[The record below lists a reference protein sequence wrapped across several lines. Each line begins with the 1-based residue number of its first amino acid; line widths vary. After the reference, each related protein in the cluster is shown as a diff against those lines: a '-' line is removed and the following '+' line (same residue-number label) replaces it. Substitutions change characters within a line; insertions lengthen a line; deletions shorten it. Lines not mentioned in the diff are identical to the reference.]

1 MISFKR
7 SLKFKD
13 NNYVKTIVF
22 FVLKRNGLTLGLYSL
37 CTGRVNNLF
46 LLNVSDGKYVLY
58 VSGKRKKSSTGSPS
72 NEIPQGGEFIL
83 GQSSR
88 GYEGFNNTNN
98 AFVGHLTHLNIW

>member
-1 MISFKR
+1 M
-7 SLKFKD
+7 
-13 NNYVKTIVF
+13 
-22 FVLKRNGLTLGLYSL
+22 
-37 CTGRVNNLF
+37 
-46 LLNVSDGKYVLY
+46 LY